1 MFSVIPISAI
11 STVTAGATVAGQ
23 CAASAARAAVAT
35 TRTSP
40 RGVTTVT
47 AGAAVTSEQS
57 AVAARAPAMAAVKRE
72 NNSIATETTDSEAP
86 CTATITTTTRR
97 AVTANDRIAAVASHA
112 AIPTCV
118 ATAATVPAVATI
130 TYKLAG
136 VAAVAGCSART
147 AAFSGVGKTISTKNS
162 GIRTLRRA
170 IME

>member
-57 AVAARAPAMAAVKRE
+57 AVAARAPAMAAVKSE
-72 NNSIATETTDSEAP
+72 NNSIATVTTDSEAP
-86 CTATITTTTRR
+86 CTATITTTTHRV
-97 AVTANDRIAAVASHA
+97 VTANDRIAAVASHA

-118 ATAATVPAVATI
+118 ATAATVEPIATI
-130 TYKLAG
+130 TYEPAG
-136 VAAVAGCSART
+136 VATVAWRCAR
-147 AAFSGVGKTISTKNS
+147 AGACGVGKTISTKDS